1 MGSLDDATSDNT
13 SQETTLAT
21 IRSVSGDWDNA
32 AVRSEMHAASGD
44 WDNATVNVT
53 SVSGISAIANTNQTE
68 NRGSDSYNAGAGKGG
83 LAAEALE
90 NNYYGQTISYS
101 QGTLT
106 LARETYSFTVC
117 DCDG

>member
-44 WDNATVNVT
+44 WDNASVNVSVT
-53 SVSGISAIANTNQTE
+53 SVSGISAIANTNSSEGQ
-68 NRGSDSYNAGAGKGG
+68 GSYTYDGG
-83 LAAEALE
+83 QATLNKQVLQG
-90 NNYYGQTISYS
+90 NYFGQTISYS
-101 QGTLT
+101 EGTLT
-106 LARETYSFTVC
+106 LARETYVFTVC